1 TRAAIG
7 IAAATMAP
15 TTQLYTEATSAT
27 IVATIPSASATATWD
42 RPARTARPPGMLAMA
57 VEQLRDHV
65 LAAIHEGAQHV
76 DTRALE
82 VAQEHGD
89 LLPRGPAVADHDERV
104 AGDLGDRQHRA
115 VGTSRGRVDDH
126 EIVTRA
132 RGVEE
137 LLERLR
143 REGADARAHAR
154 GRGDEEVG
162 QGSGVDALRGPL
174 GAGEHLAQAG
184 RRVGQAE

>member
-1 TRAAIG
+1 MCSLRPPGNSSRVASAKMKSTTPARGRSTTRAAIG

-89 LLPRGPAVADHDERV
+89 LLPRGPA
-104 AGDLGDRQHRA
+104 
-115 VGTSRGRVDDH
+115 
-126 EIVTRA
+126 
-132 RGVEE
+132 
-137 LLERLR
+137 
-143 REGADARAHAR
+143 
-154 GRGDEEVG
+154 
-162 QGSGVDALRGPL
+162 
-174 GAGEHLAQAG
+174 
-184 RRVGQAE
+184 